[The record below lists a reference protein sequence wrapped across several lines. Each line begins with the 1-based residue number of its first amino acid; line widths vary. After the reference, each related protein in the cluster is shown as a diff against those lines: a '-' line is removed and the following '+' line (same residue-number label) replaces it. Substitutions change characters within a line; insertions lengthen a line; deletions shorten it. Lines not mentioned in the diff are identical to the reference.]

1 MSSRATAT
9 ILGSL
14 SVIIVAALI
23 AYAALA
29 KPGPVC
35 AQTGQDHTVSISNNR
50 PNSANITAHL
60 CDELTFVNN
69 DNLTREVAFG
79 PHENHVPYDNV
90 AEKFLNKDQSF
101 TITLNKVGTYHW
113 HDHLHDEVQGY
124 FTVNK

>member
-1 MSSRATAT
+1 MSNRATAT
-9 ILGSL
+9 ILGVL

-23 AYAALA
+23 TYAAFA

-35 AQTGQDHTVSISNNR
+35 AQTGQNHTVTIADNR
-50 PNSANITAHL
+50 PNFASLKARL
-60 CDELTFVNN
+60 CDRLTFMNK
-69 DNLTREVAFG
+69 DNLTREIAFG
-79 PHENHVPYDNV
+79 THDDHVPYDNV
-90 AEKFLNKDQSF
+90 TEKFLNKNQSF